1 MNWTLIVGIVLA
13 AVRLIESIF
22 QWYNSQETKN
32 ALQAIVAIIKNFLFD
47 IETYKKK

>member
-1 MNWTLIVGIVLA
+1 MTFTAIVAIVLA

-22 QWYNSQETKN
+22 QLVNTQEAKG
-32 ALQAIVAIIKNFLFD
+32 LWSSLVLLFKNFFVS

>member
-1 MNWTLIVGIVLA
+1 MTFAGIVAIVLA

-22 QWYNSQETKN
+22 QWWNAEGTKGVV
-32 ALQAIVAIIKNFLFD
+32 QAVIAILKNFFLS